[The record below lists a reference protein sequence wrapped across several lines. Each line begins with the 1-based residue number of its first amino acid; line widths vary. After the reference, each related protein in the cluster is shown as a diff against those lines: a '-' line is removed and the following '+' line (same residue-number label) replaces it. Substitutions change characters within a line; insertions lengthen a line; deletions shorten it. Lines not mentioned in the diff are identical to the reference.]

1 MNKFLTVLLIII
13 STINCH
19 SQIAFE
25 SGYYINNSNDKIE
38 CLIKNMDWK
47 NNPTEFEY
55 KKTENGETQK
65 LTIESVKEFSIY
77 NNSKYIRKNINID
90 RSSSQINN
98 LSNNKNPTFK
108 EEQLFLKVLVQGK
121 ANLYLFEDSNL
132 KRYFYNIDNSDIE
145 QLVYKNYLTP
155 DFKLGK
161 NNQFKQ
167 QLWANLKCPDIKLN
181 DVEHLEYN
189 KNSLI
194 HFFNKY
200 NKCNNSDFIN
210 YGEKQKRDLFNLTL
224 RPRFDNSSLSIQNS
238 SSNSRD
244 TNFGS
249 KSTFGLGIEVEY
261 ILPFNGNKLAIVIE
275 PTYQNFKSNKTT
287 EVNNVSGGKLI
298 SEVNYSSIEFPLSMR
313 YYFFLN
319 NNSKIFINA
328 SVIPDFTTN
337 SSIKFSRNDGSVL
350 NTLEIKSRPNY
361 AIGIGYKQNDKFSLE
376 IRCQTS
382 REILRDYLTWSSNYN
397 KTLSIILGYS
407 LF

>member
-1 MNKFLTVLLIII
+1 
-13 STINCH
+13 
-19 SQIAFE
+19 
-25 SGYYINNSNDKIE
+25 
-38 CLIKNMDWK
+38 MDWK

-65 LTIESVKEFSIY
+65 LTIKSVKEFSIY

-98 LSNNKNPTFK
+98 LSKDKNPTFK

-132 KRYFYNIDNSDIE
+132 TRYFYNTDNSDIE

-167 QLWANLKCPDIKLN
+167 QLWTNLKCPDIKIN

-224 RPRFDNSSLSIQNS
+224 RPRFDISSLSIQNS
-238 SSNSRD
+238 SSNSKD

-249 KSTFGLGIEVEY
+249 KSTFSFGIEVEY

-298 SEVNYSSIEFPLSMR
+298 SEANYSSIELPLSMR

-319 NNSKIFINA
+319 DNSKIFINA
-328 SVIPDFTTN
+328 SVIPDFTMN

-350 NTLEIKSRPNY
+350 NTLEVKSRPNY